1 MASKK
6 SKKIGIYDSCIN
18 EYVYDEVPEGLH
30 CLDVGCWTGN
40 LGKKLIKSKKCSV
53 EGIDFM
59 PAVLAKARQNGYGKT
74 FCMNLN
80 SNPNEISKIKNKYD
94 CIICAD
100 VLEHLINPEL
110 VLSLLKK
117 KLAKQ
122 GVLIIS
128 VPNIAF
134 LKQRMEILGGKFDYN
149 PNGGIMDETHI
160 RFFTAKSLQALC
172 GRCGF
177 EIKSFYGYSL
187 VKNKFFF
194 LRYLAKWWPK
204 SFAIQFL
211 VKVKLKNTTGIH

>member
-1 MASKK
+1 MVSRK

-18 EYVYDEVPEGLH
+18 EYVFDEVPEGSR

-40 LGKKLIKSKKCSV
+40 LGRKLIKSKKCSV
-53 EGIDFM
+53 DGVDFM
-59 PAVLAKARQNGYGKT
+59 PTVLAKARQNGYGKT

-80 SNPNEISKIKNKYD
+80 SNPNEINKIKNKYD

-134 LKQRMEILGGKFDYN
+134 LKQRLEILSGKFDYN
-149 PNGGIMDETHI
+149 PNGGIMDETHL
-160 RFFTAKSLQALC
+160 RFFTSKSLRALC
-172 GRCGF
+172 EHSGF
-177 EIKSFYGYSL
+177 EIESFYGYSL

-211 VKVKLKNTTGIH
+211 AVVKQKEDK